1 MQPVPGLPH
10 LHQGFILE
18 ADGKAESV
26 NMSILQYE
34 TWQRQGN
41 TLVLTVQSIGN
52 HQTVSFSDTLRIHS
66 LTADSLVLQ
75 NRNLRMEFTRKMNQ

>member
-10 LHQGFILE
+10 LQQGLILG

-26 NMSILQYE
+26 DMSTLQYE
-34 TWQRQGN
+34 TWHRQGD
-41 TLVLTVQSIGN
+41 TLVLTGQSIGN

-66 LTADSLVLQ
+66 LSADSLVLQ
-75 NRNLRMEFTRKMNQ
+75 KRNLRMEFTRKMNQ